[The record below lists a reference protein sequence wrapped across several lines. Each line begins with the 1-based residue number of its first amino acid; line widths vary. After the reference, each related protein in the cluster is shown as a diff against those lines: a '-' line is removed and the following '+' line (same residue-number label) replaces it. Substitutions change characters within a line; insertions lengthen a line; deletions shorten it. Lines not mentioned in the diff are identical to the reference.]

1 MWVGVAFYEDLFW
14 FRWGGGGLGGW
25 CVALCVL
32 VGLGIEGLDGL
43 EEKSKDIEYNRIEDG

>member
-1 MWVGVAFYEDLFW
+1 MRICFGSDG
-14 FRWGGGGLGGW
+14 GGGGLGGW